1 MLDRLTE
8 IVCDMDDF
16 CKAFFPQWEALQLS
30 EGKTWARDPECGLTA
45 SEIMTVVVLYHGSR
59 YRYFKNFYEGVVLT
73 FLKRACPGLPSYQR
87 FIALKPRILVP
98 LTMFCASRAGKKTGI
113 Y

>member
-1 MLDRLTE
+1 M
-8 IVCDMDDF
+8 
-16 CKAFFPQWEALQLS
+16 S
-30 EGKTWARDPECGLTA
+30 EGKTWARGPECGLTA

-59 YRYFKNFYEGVVLT
+59 SRYFKNCYKGVVLA

-87 FIALKPRILVP
+87 FIALTPRILVP

-113 Y
+113 D